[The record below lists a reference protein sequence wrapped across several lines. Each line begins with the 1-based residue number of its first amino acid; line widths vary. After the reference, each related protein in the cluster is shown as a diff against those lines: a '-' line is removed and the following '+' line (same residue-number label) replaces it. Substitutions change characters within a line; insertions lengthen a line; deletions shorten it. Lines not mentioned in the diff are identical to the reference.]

1 VVEHRRTLEQGL
13 RKQQRSTRISW
24 QQYPLRERG
33 GGVKVDWFSHTRAR
47 TLGDPHITTLRR
59 HETPTGRARMTVFRS
74 PQEFREVMD
83 RTFGLMSEDP
93 EMGPRLREADTP
105 QRFEF
110 TDLGMVVNI
119 RAGEGDE
126 PNLAWEWSD
135 QVSWEPRVRMTMSSE
150 TANRYFQG
158 KENVAIAIARRRIKA
173 GGDVKAALA
182 IIPITKPLFAR
193 YREMIAA
200 DYPHLEV

>member
-1 VVEHRRTLEQGL
+1 M
-13 RKQQRSTRISW
+13 S
-24 QQYPLRERG
+24 
-33 GGVKVDWFSHTRAR
+33 A
-47 TLGDPHITTLRR
+47 
-59 HETPTGRARMTVFRS
+59 FRS
-74 PQEFREVMD
+74 VEESREVVD
-83 RTFGLMSEDP
+83 RTFALMSDAP
-93 EMGPRLREADTP
+93 DMGPKLRDADPP

-110 TDLGMVVNI
+110 TDLDMVVNI
-119 RAGEGDE
+119 RSGGPDE

-135 QVSWEPRVRMTMSSE
+135 EISWEPKVRMAMSSE

-182 IIPITKPLFAR
+182 IIPITKPLSGR
-193 YREMIAA
+193 YRGMIAA

>member
-1 VVEHRRTLEQGL
+1 MSTFKSTL
-13 RKQQRSTRISW
+13 
-24 QQYPLRERG
+24 
-33 GGVKVDWFSHTRAR
+33 
-47 TLGDPHITTLRR
+47 
-59 HETPTGRARMTVFRS
+59 
-74 PQEFREVMD
+74 EFREVMD
-83 RTFGLMSEDP
+83 RTFSLMSEDP
-93 EMGPRLREADTP
+93 DMGPKLRDADTP

-110 TDLGMVVNI
+110 TDVDLVVNI
-119 RAGEGDE
+119 RPGGPGEQ
-126 PNLAWEWSD
+126 NLAWEWTD
-135 QVSWEPRVRMTMSSE
+135 DIAWEPKVKMSMSTE

-182 IIPITKPLFAR
+182 ILPITKPLFAR